1 MSGIQEHIE
10 EAHFS
15 HRMNWLRAAV
25 LGANDGIIS
34 VVSLLMGVISS
45 GATQAT
51 VMLVGISALIAG
63 AISMAAGEYVSVQSQ
78 ADTERADL
86 AVEKASLDANW
97 DEEVHE
103 LAGVYEARGVSH
115 ATALA
120 VARELMA
127 HDALGA
133 HALDELGLSDTHTPR
148 PIQAAASSAA
158 AFVAGGV
165 VPVVLAWLLPASLV
179 WVLGL
184 ATLALLFAMGALA
197 AYAGGAPKLRAGMR
211 VMMWGLFAMVSTY
224 LIGLAFG
231 VSVA

>member
-103 LAGVYEARGVSH
+103 LAGVYETRGVSH

>member
-15 HRMNWLRAAV
+15 QRMNWLRAAV

-45 GATQAT
+45 GASQAT
-51 VMLVGISALIAG
+51 VLLVGISALIAG
-63 AISMAAGEYVSVQSQ
+63 AISMAAGEYVSVKSQS
-78 ADTERADL
+78 DTERADL
-86 AVEKASLDANW
+86 EIEKLSLKHNW
-97 DEEVHE
+97 DVEVKE
-103 LAGVYEARGVSH
+103 LAAVYEARGVSSE
-115 ATALA
+115 TALA
-120 VARELMA
+120 VANELMA

-133 HALDELGLSDTHTPR
+133 HAQDELGLTDTHAPR

-158 AFVAGGV
+158 AFVSGAV
-165 VPVVLAWLLPASLV
+165 IPLFFAWWLPASLV

-184 ATLALLFAMGALA
+184 VTLVLLFALGALA
-197 AYAGGAPKLRAGMR
+197 AYAGGAPMGRAGMR
-211 VMMWGLFAMVSTY
+211 VMTWGLFAMVATY

>member
-165 VPVVLAWLLPASLV
+165 VPVVLAWFLPASLV